1 VNRLF
6 RWGILI
12 ALMILSVSSFI
23 AIKMVFGERAE
34 AVVPQL
40 IGVSAV
46 EATNLLQA
54 AGLSARI
61 DQVDSNHPEGIVIA
75 QGIAPGDKTDRG
87 KIVTLKVSRG
97 SAQIRIPDVRGKE
110 FAQAAQELDAAGF
123 KIGAVI
129 RVSDQLKKPGT
140 VMAQNPAAPAM
151 VMNNRMID
159 LLVSEGGP
167 GRAETVQVPDLR
179 GHDEAEAKQILE
191 QSDLDAGRVN
201 VIESSQAPAGSVVRT
216 DPRAGTRVP
225 AGRTVNIFIARPP
238 DPNAAE
244 AVQPKAQTGRPAGPV
259 LDAPPAITGTQPETA
274 AGRPQAG
281 EIPTW
286 NPNSQ
291 AVPPAQPAQSASS
304 PQSPAVPSL
313 PAGSKMAK
321 VRYQVPPLARVL
333 NLRIVM
339 TDQAGSR
346 VLREQPVKGGEY
358 VTMDTPYSGAAAVTV
373 HLGDQQVWQEK
384 YN

>member
-1 VNRLF
+1 MNRLF

-34 AVVPQL
+34 AVAPQL

-54 AGLSARI
+54 VGLSARI

-75 QGIAPGDKTDRG
+75 QSIAPGDKTDRG

-97 SAQIRIPDVRGKE
+97 SAKIRIPDVRGKE
-110 FAQAAQELDAAGF
+110 FALAAQELDAAGF
-123 KIGAVI
+123 KIGAVV

-151 VMNNRMID
+151 VMSNRMID

-191 QSDLDAGRVN
+191 QSDLDVGRVN
-201 VIESSQAPAGSVVRT
+201 VIESNQAPAGSVVRT

-238 DPNAAE
+238 APNAAG
-244 AVQPKAQTGRPAGPV
+244 AAQPQTQTSGSSVPVLDVPPTVTGNQPGSATGRPLAS
-259 LDAPPAITGTQPETA
+259 
-274 AGRPQAG
+274 

-291 AVPPAQPAQSASS
+291 VPPAPSTQPASS
-304 PQSPAVPSL
+304 SRSPAVPNL
-313 PAGSKMAK
+313 PVGSKTAK

-339 TDQAGSR
+339 TDQSGSR
-346 VLREQPVKGGEY
+346 VLREQQVKGGEY
-358 VTMDTPYSGAAAVTV
+358 VAMDTPYSGAATVTV
-373 HLGDQQVWQEK
+373 NLGDQQVWQEK

>member
-46 EATNLLQA
+46 EATNQLQA
-54 AGLSARI
+54 AGLLARI

-75 QGIAPGDKTDRG
+75 QSITPGDRTDRG
-87 KIVTLKVSRG
+87 KIVTLKVSKG
-97 SAQIRIPDVRGKE
+97 SVKIRIPDVRGKE
-110 FAQAAQELDAAGF
+110 FALAAQELDAAGF
-123 KIGAVI
+123 KIGEVI

-140 VMAQNPAAPAM
+140 VIAQNPAAPAM
-151 VMNNRMID
+151 ATSSKMVD
-159 LLVSEGGP
+159 LLVSEGGS

-191 QSDLDAGRVN
+191 QSDLDVGRVS
-201 VIESSQAPAGSVVRT
+201 VIESNQAPAGSVVRT

-225 AGRTVNIFIARPP
+225 AGRTVNIFIARQPN
-238 DPNAAE
+238 PNASAGT
-244 AVQPKAQTGRPAGPV
+244 QPQTAPDLG
-259 LDAPPAITGTQPETA
+259 APPAMTGAQQA
-274 AGRPQAG
+274 AAGGRPQAQ

-286 NPNSQ
+286 NPNQQITPAQQTTSAAQ
-291 AVPPAQPAQSASS
+291 TAAPAQTVPPA
-304 PQSPAVPSL
+304 AVPAL
-313 PAGSKMAK
+313 PAGSKVAK

-346 VLREQPVKGGEY
+346 VLREQQVKGGEY
-358 VTMDTPYSGAAAVTV
+358 VTMDAPYSGGATVTV
-373 HLGDQQVWQEK
+373 NLGDQQVWQEK

>member
-1 VNRLF
+1 MNRLF

-12 ALMILSVSSFI
+12 ALVILSASSFI

-46 EATNLLQA
+46 EATNRLQA
-54 AGLSARI
+54 VGLLARI
-61 DQVDSNHPEGIVIA
+61 DQVDSNHPEGIVIS
-75 QGIAPGDKTDRG
+75 QSIAPGDKTDMG
-87 KIVTLKVSRG
+87 KIVTLKVSKG

-110 FAQAAQELDAAGF
+110 FALAAQELDSAGF

-140 VMAQNPAAPAM
+140 VMAQNPASPAM
-151 VMNNRMID
+151 VASNRMVD

-191 QSDLDAGRVN
+191 QSDLDVGRVN
-201 VIESSQAPAGSVVRT
+201 VIESNQAPAGSVVRT

-238 DPNAAE
+238 DPNAAP
-244 AVQPKAQTGRPAGPV
+244 AAQPETPANRRATPA
-259 LDAPPAITGTQPETA
+259 LDAPPAITGAQPGTT

-286 NPNSQ
+286 NPNQQ
-291 AVPPAQPAQSASS
+291 APQTQPVPVVSQPAA
-304 PQSPAVPSL
+304 PAP
-313 PAGSKMAK
+313 PAGSKVAK

-339 TDQAGSR
+339 TDQSGSR

-358 VTMDTPYSGAAAVTV
+358 VTMDAPYSGGGTVTV
-373 HLGDQQVWQEK
+373 NLGDQQVWQEK